1 MDVTIKESL
10 TGDASVFQKFFLEY
24 EIIVDGIPVTD
35 SDADGTQDESDAD
48 DAQDNEIPNS
58 NITAGCKVEQN
69 TLTQLGKELVI
80 SLNATQVLP
89 SQSYDLS
96 EILLTIEEA
105 FQTDDPSCG
114 TITFELRSAKRSDLS
129 FLLLDPT
136 QLTLIP
142 SLEDPVGE

>member
-1 MDVTIKESL
+1 M
-10 TGDASVFQKFFLEY
+10 FQKFFLNY
-24 EIIVDGIPVTD
+24 EIIVDGIPYIDLPVIESDADGTD
-35 SDADGTQDESDAD
+35 ESDADGTQDESDAD
-48 DAQDNEIPNS
+48 GTQDNEIPNS

-69 TLTQLGKELVI
+69 TLTQLGKETVI

-96 EILLTIEEA
+96 EILLEIEEA